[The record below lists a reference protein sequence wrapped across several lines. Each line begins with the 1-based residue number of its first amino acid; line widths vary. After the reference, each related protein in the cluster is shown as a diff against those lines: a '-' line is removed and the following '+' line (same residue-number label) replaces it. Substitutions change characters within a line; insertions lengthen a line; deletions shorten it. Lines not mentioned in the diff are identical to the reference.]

1 MSHLGN
7 GKYGKLRKP
16 LTWLFI
22 TAQWMQCHWEGP
34 GNYRY
39 GQQRNTPSSQ
49 EVQNISADDLLSG
62 QAGCELSDGD

>member
-7 GKYGKLRKP
+7 GKYGKLRKS

-49 EVQNISADDLLSG
+49 ELRTFLQMVFSEDKLDVN
-62 QAGCELSDGD
+62 